1 MTTNPEATLDVTDDA
16 ILNGRLRLYQPR
28 RGHRFGHDAILLAAA
43 VPAARGDRVAEFGAG
58 VGAAGLALLARVPEI
73 EVTLIEIDP
82 GLSALARRN
91 IDRNSFSGRARAV
104 TRDVTAPAEDA
115 AYDRVLMNP
124 PFNEAPLQPSP
135 DPRRRTAHEAT
146 PDLLQRWIGGARSAL
161 RDGGTV
167 TLIWRAEGLTD
178 ILAALADGFGA
189 VSILPVYP
197 APGRAAVRLIVTAGK
212 GARAPLRMLA
222 PLILNDALAC
232 PTADA
237 EAVLRQGAGL
247 PLRAP

>member
-1 MTTNPEATLDVTDDA
+1 MTGNPEAATDVTDDA

-43 VPAARGDRVAEFGAG
+43 VPAAPGDRAADFGAG
-58 VGAAGLALLARVPEI
+58 VGAASLALLARVPDI
-73 EVTLIEIDP
+73 DVTLIEIDP

-91 IDRNSFSGRARAV
+91 IDRNGFSGRARAV
-104 TRDVTAPAEDA
+104 IGDVTAPAEHA

-135 DPRRRTAHEAT
+135 DPNRRAAHEAT
-146 PDLLQRWIGGARSAL
+146 PDLLRRWIAGARSAL

-167 TLIWRAEGLTD
+167 TLIWRAEGLQH
-178 ILAALADGFGA
+178 ILAALAADFGA

-197 APGRAAVRLIVTAGK
+197 APGRAAIRLIVTAEK

-232 PTADA
+232 PAADA
-237 EAVLRQGAGL
+237 EAVLRQGASL
-247 PLRAP
+247 PLPAP